1 MGPMIEQRQPYV
13 CPEQI
18 EDLLRRA
25 RYTKGGL
32 DATVARLKDP
42 YVPEYKPRKHRLDAT
57 AKMLGVG
64 GGEELEALNRGI
76 VEHLD
81 KNPMVAKAYREMLA
95 IAKLSMPEVNDML
108 APVRERHREERE
120 RYERVEK
127 DRIRAL
133 NGHGQKIKEVT
144 RNYNEVAGTVAT
156 RFRRIINSLNAM
168 ARKEPD
174 LATMDPHDF
183 ALVKFF
189 EDRGL
194 AVVKDGKLIE
204 VAPSLLEKD
213 RTWIEDF
220 VEEILEYLVDNHMAD
235 RKLLKKGR

>member
-1 MGPMIEQRQPYV
+1 MIEQRQPYV
-13 CPEQI
+13 YPEQL

-32 DATVARLKDP
+32 EATVARLKDP

-57 AKMLGVG
+57 AKLVG
-64 GGEELEALNRGI
+64 ISSGAELEALNRGI
-76 VEHLD
+76 VEHIAN
-81 KNPMVAKAYREMLA
+81 NPMVAKAYKEMLA
-95 IAKLSMPEVNDML
+95 IAKLSMPEVQDML
-108 APVRERHREERE
+108 EPVRRQHQEERE

-127 DRIRAL
+127 DKIRAL
-133 NGHGQKIKEVT
+133 NSHGQKIKEIT
-144 RNYNEVAGTVAT
+144 RNYKDVAGTVQS
-156 RFRRIINSLNAM
+156 RFRRIINSLNAL

-174 LATMDPHDF
+174 MATMDVHDF
-183 ALVKFF
+183 MLVKFF
-189 EDRGL
+189 EERGL

-220 VEEILEYLVDNHMAD
+220 IEEIVAWMVDNQLAD
-235 RKLLKKGR
+235 KKLLKKK